1 MNSRT
6 TVCTRPGPCRV
17 YLPGHLM
24 HPIHA
29 RRLHATPWGWR
40 DGTLRAVDGANA
52 AVVDYLHGGS
62 AELWHHL
69 DLSVVV
75 LPGTPVRLH
84 ERLHALQV
92 GDVVLNVLLLSG
104 LGAVPTPEGAASR
117 GRGPVI
123 AVDLQTGH
131 GLSAPPTG
139 R

>member
-1 MNSRT
+1 MNDRT
-6 TVCTRPGPCRV
+6 ACTRPGPCRV
-17 YLPGHLM
+17 CRPGHLM

-29 RRLHATPWGWR
+29 RQLHMTPWGWR
-40 DGTLRAVDGANA
+40 DGTLRTVDGANV

-75 LPGTPVRLH
+75 RPAAPVRLH

-104 LGAVPTPEGAASR
+104 LGAVPPPAGTASR
-117 GRGPVI
+117 RRGPVV
-123 AVDLQTGH
+123 AVDLRTGH
-131 GLSAPPTG
+131 GRSAPSTG
-139 R
+139 S